1 MSALLAPSRAR
12 NAGSRRTRSQGFTL
26 IELLVVI
33 AIIAILIAIIFPVFS
48 SVLENQRQATTMS
61 NMKQISTALAQ
72 FKLDNHKAPDV
83 LFGYAVKDANG
94 KVVPIK
100 GALAAAQAA
109 GTAATY
115 FPGLYPTYIKQGAE
129 DVFQDQNNPD
139 TNKFSNTVMATVGV
153 LCPSPDAACTGKAAG
168 TRATKTQTFYVSDAQ
183 DVSPQV
189 TGTNAVNA
197 ANYVARYQSSWTD
210 LSPAAQTADVTN
222 YSRQLRF
229 LNPPANTYVTS
240 VTYHVPRADK
250 VLVLLE
256 GGNVKKMTGGDFGVH
271 DNGNAPDFW
280 KVSP

>member
-12 NAGSRRTRSQGFTL
+12 NAGSRRTCSHGFTL

-83 LFGYAVKDANG
+83 LFGYAYQGKDM
-94 KVVPIK
+94 KS
-100 GALAAAQAA
+100 ALAAAQAA
-109 GTAATY
+109 GTAAQY

-129 DVFQDQNNPD
+129 DVFMDQNNPD
-139 TNKFSNTVMATVGV
+139 SNKLGKMVAATVGI
-153 LCPSPDAACTGKAAG
+153 LCPSPDAACTGKTNG
-168 TRATKTQTFYVSDAQ
+168 TRATKTQMFYVADAQ
-183 DVSPQV
+183 DISPQV

-210 LSPAAQTADVTN
+210 LSAAAQTADVAN

-229 LNPPANTYVTS
+229 LNPPANTFVTC

-256 GGNVKKMTGGDFGVH
+256 GGNVKKMTGADFGVH
-271 DNGNAPDFW
+271 DGGNAPDFW